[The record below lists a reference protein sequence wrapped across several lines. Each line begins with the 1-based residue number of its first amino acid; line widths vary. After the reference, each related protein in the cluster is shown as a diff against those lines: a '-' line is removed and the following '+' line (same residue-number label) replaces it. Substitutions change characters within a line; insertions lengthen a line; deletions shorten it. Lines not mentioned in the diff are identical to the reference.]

1 MRPKFKDTIAWQQ
14 AELLMQPSLLRVVD
28 NLRQVLETSP
38 WKGTYEEVQD
48 PYPGYVLCLTYQG
61 EEMRVNLWELCFRI
75 CFLEYPMT
83 HSPYDA
89 QNVEID
95 TSLIDDTGDV
105 DWIQL
110 EEKTKQV
117 IGEVFENLPKMGG

>member
-28 NLRQVLETSP
+28 NLRQALESST
-38 WKGTYEEVQD
+38 WEGTYEEVQD
-48 PYPGYVLCLTYQG
+48 PYPGHVLCLKYQG
-61 EEMRVNLWELCFRI
+61 EEVRVNLWELCFRI
-75 CFLEYPMT
+75 CFLEYAMT

-89 QNVEID
+89 QEVEID
-95 TSLIDDTGDV
+95 TSLIDDTGNV
-105 DWIQL
+105 DWTTL

-117 IGEVFENLPKMGG
+117 IAEMFENLPKMT

>member
-38 WKGTYEEVQD
+38 WEGTYEDVQD
-48 PYPGYVLCLTYQG
+48 PYPGHVLCLKYQG
-61 EEMRVNLWELCFRI
+61 EEVRVNLWELCFRI
-75 CFLEYPMT
+75 CFVEYAIT
-83 HSPYDA
+83 HSPYDT
-89 QNVEID
+89 QQVEID
-95 TSLIDDTGDV
+95 TSLIDDTGNV
-105 DWIQL
+105 NWTQL

-117 IGEVFENLPKMGG
+117 IAEVFESLPKMGG

>member
-38 WKGTYEEVQD
+38 WEGTYEEVQD
-48 PYPGYVLCLTYQG
+48 PYPGYVLCLQYQG
-61 EEMRVNLWELCFRI
+61 EEVRVNLWELCFRI
-75 CFLEYPMT
+75 CFVEYAIT

-89 QNVEID
+89 QQVEID
-95 TSLIDDTGDV
+95 TSLIDDTGNV
-105 DWIQL
+105 DWTTL

-117 IGEVFENLPKMGG
+117 IAEMFENLPKMT